1 MANSHETALP
11 QSDLSDT
18 TTALVPGLS
27 PALTFLF
34 AFACGAM
41 VANIYYAQALIG
53 LISTDLGMHGGM
65 AGFIVTLTQL
75 GYGAGLLLLVSLAD
89 LFENR
94 RLVLMTLG
102 GTALGLAGA
111 ALSGSAMVF
120 LLCSFAIG
128 FFACGAQVLVPFA
141 SHLAPAATRGRTIG
155 NVMSGLLTGIMLARP
170 LANLIASEFGWRA
183 IFWISAAAM
192 LAMLALLRA
201 ALPQRQPHG
210 GMRYSDILKSMWH
223 LLVTIPAL
231 QRRALYQG
239 IIFASFNLFWTAIP
253 LLLTEKFGYGQRQIA
268 MFALA
273 GAAGAAAAPIAGRLA
288 DRGHTQRGTGIAM
301 ITLTVWFLIAG
312 WAGTAVSVAALVL
325 AAIFIDSAVQT
336 NQILSQRIIFSLN
349 EHARGRLNAVYMTI
363 VFLIGSMGSALAA
376 ATYFYGGW
384 WMTAVSGALMGL
396 AVLLI
401 FATERFEKSR
411 VSS

>member
-1 MANSHETALP
+1 MPYSRDAISPAAELAEPLTPEL
-11 QSDLSDT
+11 
-18 TTALVPGLS
+18 PGLS

-41 VANIYYAQALIG
+41 VGNIYYAQALIG
-53 LISTDLGMHGGM
+53 LISSDLDMHGGM
-65 AGFIVTLTQL
+65 AGFIVTVTQL

-89 LFENR
+89 LIENR

-111 ALSGSAMVF
+111 ALSGSAISF

-141 SHLAPAATRGRTIG
+141 SHLVPAASRGRTIG
-155 NVMSGLLTGIMLARP
+155 NVMAGLLTGIMLARP
-170 LANLIASEFGWRA
+170 LANLVASEFGWRA

-192 LAMLALLRA
+192 LAVLVLLRA

-210 GMRYSDILKSMWH
+210 TMRYLEIIKSMWH
-223 LLVTIPAL
+223 LLVTTPAL

-253 LLLTEKFGYGQRQIA
+253 LLLTEKFGYSQRQIA

-273 GAAGAAAAPIAGRLA
+273 GAAGAAAAPVAGRLA
-288 DRGHTQRGTGIAM
+288 DRGHTQRGTAVAM
-301 ITLTVWFLIAG
+301 ITLTIWFIVAG
-312 WAGTAVSVAALVL
+312 WGGTAISIAALVL
-325 AAIFIDSAVQT
+325 SAIFIDSAVQT
-336 NQILSQRIIFSLN
+336 NQILGQRIIFSLN

-363 VFLIGSMGSALAA
+363 VFLLGSAGSALAA

-384 WMTAVSGALMGL
+384 WITALTGAGLGL
-396 AVLLI
+396 AVLLV
-401 FATERFEKSR
+401 FSTERSRKS
-411 VSS
+411 

>member
-1 MANSHETALP
+1 MTDVQDTTLP
-11 QSDLSDT
+11 QPSLAEVAT
-18 TTALVPGLS
+18 ELPGLS

-75 GYGAGLLLLVSLAD
+75 GYGAGLLLVVSLAD

-94 RLVLMTLG
+94 RLVLLTLA

-111 ALSGSAMVF
+111 ALSGSALAF

-141 SHLAPAATRGRTIG
+141 SHLAPAASRGRTIG
-155 NVMSGLLTGIMLARP
+155 NVMAGLLTGIMLARP
-170 LANLIASEFGWRA
+170 LANLVASEFGWRA

-192 LAMLALLRA
+192 LAVLVLLRA

-210 GMRYSDILKSMWH
+210 TMRYAGIIRSMWH
-223 LLVTIPAL
+223 LLVTTPAL

-253 LLLTEKFGYGQRQIA
+253 LLLTEKFGYSQRQIA
-268 MFALA
+268 LFALA

-288 DRGHTQRGTGIAM
+288 DQGHSQRASAIAM
-301 ITLTVWFLIAG
+301 ITLTISFLLAG
-312 WAGTAVSVAALVL
+312 WGGTAISIAALVL

-349 EHARGRLNAVYMTI
+349 DQARGRLNAVYMTI
-363 VFLIGSMGSALAA
+363 VFLLGSMGSAIAA

-384 WMTAVSGALMGL
+384 WMTAISGAVMGL

-401 FATERFEKSR
+401 FATESR
-411 VSS
+411 RKA